1 MDYSQF
7 EIFRDITDREVEA
20 MIRCFHMRQDAFQPG
35 ETICTYGDGGQEVG
49 VVVEGEAELVRFD
62 LAGARTIL
70 ERLEEGSVFGEAL
83 AFTAQLG
90 DCVEVVC
97 ARPCRVLFM
106 EYAHIM
112 KRCEKACLHHSK
124 LVHNMFRLVSQQTQ
138 GLSRRVEVL
147 SRRSI
152 RDKLQCYFQI
162 RRLETGSD
170 TFTLPFTLSALADY
184 ISTDRSANEAS
195 THPRVAPSVRST
207 VASKIRSRSP
217 AAAVPISTTSPVSSV
232 APAAHAAAEAMAPRT
247 AVA

>member
-138 GLSRRVEVL
+138 PPGGGPLPPQHPGQAPVLLPDPPSGDRLGQLHPALYPQRPGRLHQHRPQRHDAGAQADAGGGPGGYGGPPGHSAAPAGLRRE
-147 SRRSI
+147 
-152 RDKLQCYFQI
+152 
-162 RRLETGSD
+162 E
-170 TFTLPFTLSALADY
+170 
-184 ISTDRSANEAS
+184 
-195 THPRVAPSVRST
+195 PR
-207 VASKIRSRSP
+207 KIREISRNQ
-217 AAAVPISTTSPVSSV
+217 IDCGG
-232 APAAHAAAEAMAPRT
+232 HMC
-247 AVA
+247 

>member
-49 VVVEGEAELVRFD
+49 VVVEGAAELVRFD

-138 GLSRRVEVL
+138 A
-147 SRRSI
+147 
-152 RDKLQCYFQI
+152 
-162 RRLETGSD
+162 
-170 TFTLPFTLSALADY
+170 SAAGW
-184 ISTDRSANEAS
+184 RF
-195 THPRVAPSVRST
+195 
-207 VASKIRSRSP
+207 SP
-217 AAAVPISTTSPVSSV
+217 AAASGTNSSATSRSAAWRPARTASPCPLPSAPWPTTS
-232 APAAHAAAEAMAPRT
+232 APTAAP
-247 AVA
+247 